1 MKQLIRKYFLFG
13 VVIAAMVLA
22 LAACGSGSG
31 NETTGG
37 AAPSGQEVNGG
48 AAANAGS
55 KEEQTNEAGLADGV
69 YVVDVDTG
77 SNMFH
82 INEAKEGKGE
92 LTVENGEM
100 TLHITLTSKKIV
112 NCFMGSSEDA
122 EKEGAALIEPTKDEV
137 TYSDGM
143 TDEVYG
149 FDLPCPAIGEPFDV
163 SIIGTHGNW
172 YTHPV
177 TVTNPVPAE

>member
-1 MKQLIRKYFLFG
+1 MKKVLFG
-13 VVIAAMVLA
+13 ILSLSLIAMLA
-22 LAACGSGSG
+22 LAACGNNGG
-31 NETTGG
+31 GETTGG
-37 AAPSGQEVNGG
+37 AAPAGQEVNAGSG
-48 AAANAGS
+48 AAEPSENA
-55 KEEQTNEAGLADGV
+55 LADGV

-92 LTVENGEM
+92 LTVKNGEM
-100 TLHITLTSKKIV
+100 TLHITLASKKIV
-112 NCFMGSSEDA
+112 NLYIGTAEEAEAASEDELLA
-122 EKEGAALIEPTKDEV
+122 PTTDEV

-149 FDLPCPAIGEPFDV
+149 YDIPCPAIGEPFDV

-177 TVTNPVPAE
+177 TVTNPVLVEN